1 MNTENYLK
9 EKLEKLCEKDPY
21 IHIDVNLAKPH
32 VELSNVRV
40 KIIGVYKH
48 IFQIEEEKNGRI
60 ERHSL
65 QYGDIIAGIVK
76 IAELK

>member
-9 EKLEKLCEKDPY
+9 EKLEKLCERDPY
-21 IHIDVNLAKPH
+21 IHIDVNLSKPH

-40 KIIGVYKH
+40 KIIGVYRH
-48 IFQIEEEKNGRI
+48 IFQIETEKNGKTDRY
-60 ERHSL
+60 SL
-65 QYGDIIAGIVK
+65 QYGDIIAGIAK